1 MEPGNIKALIRKG
14 QAFVGEKMLSEA
26 FDTFEKVL
34 DIDATNQV
42 AQSELAALR
51 QKMPSRNAFRMKI
64 EEIGDGDEAPRRKI
78 VAKSEKLELPEATH
92 VPKLVQNI
100 VVDEPSPFDKL
111 APKEKQPRVELVMP
125 DEVPLRKRAPLI
137 QEIH

>member
-14 QAFVGEKMLSEA
+14 QAFVGEEMLSEA

-34 DIDATNQV
+34 DIDATNQI

-51 QKMPSRNAFRMKI
+51 QKMPPRNAFRMKI
-64 EEIGDGDEAPRRKI
+64 EEIGDVDQAPRRKI
-78 VAKSEKLELPEATH
+78 VTKSEKLELPEATH

-111 APKEKQPRVELVMP
+111 APKEKQPREKLVMP
-125 DEVPLRKRAPLI
+125 DEVPSRRSAPLI